1 VILAF
6 MLDEPIA
13 FAWAVPHEE
22 APASETLLKLV
33 ESGKVAAIPA
43 LFS

>member
-1 VILAF
+1 MSAL
-6 MLDEPIA
+6 MLDASRA
-13 FAWAVPHEE
+13 FAWAVPGGE

-33 ESGKVAAIPA
+33 EPGKVAVMPA